1 MLLIILFTIIDV
13 VYGGVTDLM
22 RFCLILHYRRVRT
35 NQGVILWVRQIL
47 NIIEYGRLCCKKVG
61 DIIPNPY
68 LPLLSWRQQ
77 YF

>member
-13 VYGGVTDLM
+13 VYGDVMVLM

-35 NQGVILWVRQIL
+35 NQGVILSVRQIF
-47 NIIEYGRLCCKKVG
+47 NVIVYGRLCGKKVG